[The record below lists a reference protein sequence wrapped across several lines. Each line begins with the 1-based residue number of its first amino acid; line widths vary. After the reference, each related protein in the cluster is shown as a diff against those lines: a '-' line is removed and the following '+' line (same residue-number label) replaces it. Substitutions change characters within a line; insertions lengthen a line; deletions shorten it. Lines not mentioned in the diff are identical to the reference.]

1 MVALGALLPKLN
13 LLRIGDIVQGLSASA
28 DLPVVAWGSDAGGFD
43 VGLLRLVFVL
53 CLSVLDSGNKHAR
66 IHLGS

>member
-43 VGLLRLVFVL
+43 VETRVCVVSF
-53 CLSVLDSGNKHAR
+53 
-66 IHLGS
+66 GSLTVGTSMREFIWSPR